1 MAFLILAFHV
11 SSMAVVG
18 CALAGIAV
26 IGLGVI
32 QLLPELFEEKFGERT
47 ILNTHTH
54 TYARARTHPR
64 ADSREHCSLQRARVC
79 VVAD

>member
-1 MAFLILAFHV
+1 LILAFHV

-54 TYARARTHPR
+54 THTHIRARAHAPE
-64 ADSREHCSLQRARVC
+64 SR
-79 VVAD
+79 

>member
-1 MAFLILAFHV
+1 
-11 SSMAVVG
+11 MAVVG

-54 TYARARTHPR
+54 THTHTHTRARAHAPE
-64 ADSREHCSLQRARVC
+64 SR
-79 VVAD
+79 